1 MDGPDATDL
10 LTKVDVSGTSH
21 QASQP
26 YVSIDERKIHAVR
39 AVNCGSVKCGG
50 CRGNLA

>member
-10 LTKVDVSGTSH
+10 PTKVDVH

-39 AVNCGSVKCGG
+39 AVNCGSMK
-50 CRGNLA
+50 CRGMRG